1 MVIRP
6 FTAALFTTLV
16 AATSSLAEGRVSFIA
31 DAGDAGQMSMTE
43 HWFGSALRT
52 DIEGM
57 DAYMLLRDDSV
68 YSIISMAGQITVID
82 LGQMKDMPGAA
93 ANQTPSQNEAGVV
106 FPDEIVTIEEMG
118 ETREIAGV
126 EGDVHEIEWVD
137 NAGQPRTDT
146 AVLTD
151 DTLLLEHQALKM
163 QLIEAI
169 SGEAP
174 NPLMVELQ
182 DRGLAALSFGDRFK
196 VTEVNGD
203 AGPAGDFELPAEPMD
218 LGNMMNMGNQ

>member
-1 MVIRP
+1 MMIRP

-43 HWFGSALRT
+43 RWSGSALRT

-82 LGQMKDMPGAA
+82 LGQMKDMPGVA

-126 EGDVHEIEWVD
+126 GGDVHEIEWVD
-137 NAGQPRTDT
+137 NAGQPRTDN

-151 DTLLLEHQALKM
+151 DTRLLEHQALKM
-163 QLIEAI
+163 QLIETI

-203 AGPAGDFELPAEPMD
+203 AGPAGDFDLPAEPMD

>member
-1 MVIRP
+1 MIRP

-43 HWFGSALRT
+43 RWSGSALRT

-82 LGQMKDMPGAA
+82 LGQMKDMPGVA

-126 EGDVHEIEWVD
+126 GGDVHEIEWVD
-137 NAGQPRTDT
+137 NAGQPRTDN

-151 DTLLLEHQALKM
+151 DTRLLEHQALKM
-163 QLIEAI
+163 QLIETI